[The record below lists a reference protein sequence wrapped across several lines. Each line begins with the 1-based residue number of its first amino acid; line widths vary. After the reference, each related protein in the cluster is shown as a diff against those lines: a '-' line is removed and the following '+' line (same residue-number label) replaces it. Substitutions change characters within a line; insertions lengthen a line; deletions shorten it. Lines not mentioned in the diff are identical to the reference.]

1 MKKKCTGGGGG
12 DLLLLKWPH
21 SLRFSLRRSIL
32 ADEL

>member
-1 MKKKCTGGGGG
+1 MMKKKCTGGGG